1 MIWIKSRKT
10 YLNFSLRCDECSD
23 LRLDWQKLSRNLKD
37 QGIGDVVVS
46 QVNCCIEYDL
56 CDTFDR
62 QTKCLDTIKNRGNVE
77 RYPFHYEIN
86 SQNLNFI
93 ISIILFIK
101 ERMTLHIYSH
111 FRKRDLGGHYRIK
124 CMYSETSRN
133 YRSFEFCYY

>member
-37 QGIGDVVVS
+37 QGMGDVVVS
-46 QVNCCIEYDL
+46 QVNCCIEHDL

-86 SQNLNFI
+86 SQNLNYN
-93 ISIILFIK
+93 SIHKRKNDITHLFSFQK
-101 ERMTLHIYSH
+101 TRFGRSLQNQMYV
-111 FRKRDLGGHYRIK
+111 FRDLSKLQIL
-124 CMYSETSRN
+124 
-133 YRSFEFCYY
+133 